1 MAGFSFRGNRQQAL
15 KPTNSD
21 QACKL
26 ENVHPCEHYHQN
38 TITSENIVEIDDDI
52 PTAKNL
58 FAPATL
64 EGDIKLDIMFDGGAT
79 PYIILKKEVW
89 DRTKAADGGLEEYLK
104 KCGTA
109 NSSNLNILGKS
120 KEKITIKFDGR
131 KTKVAMKVLVS
142 DQITEDA
149 ILGRS
154 TMKQLNMSIHHDSNE
169 YAMWQGKALPLY
181 ELKKI

>member
-1 MAGFSFRGNRQQAL
+1 M
-15 KPTNSD
+15 NSD

-26 ENVHPCEHYHQN
+26 ENVEPHHQSKA
-38 TITSENIVEIDDDI
+38 TSENVVEIDDEM

-64 EGDIKLDIMFDGGAT
+64 EGDIKIDIMFDSGAT

-89 DRTKAADGGLEEYLK
+89 DRTKAADGGLEPYLK
-104 KCGTA
+104 RCGTA

-120 KEKITIKFDGR
+120 KEKITIKFEGR
-131 KTKVAMKVLVS
+131 KTKISIKVLIS

-154 TMKQLNMSIHHDSNE
+154 TMKQLNMSIHHESKE
-169 YAMWQGKALPLY
+169 YAMWQGNMSCRVS
-181 ELKKI
+181 LKFTK